1 MVSSIYDPLGLVS
14 PFLLEGRR
22 IIQMLC
28 HNQSAWDDP
37 VDEGIQ
43 EKWAKWKCN
52 LNILKDIRLSRCYKP
67 EGFGQVVSSSL
78 HHFSD
83 ASENGYGQVVYVRL
97 VNAIGKIHC
106 SLVIAKSR
114 VAPIKYTS
122 IPRLE
127 LAAAVLSTKMSAII
141 RKELQ
146 YEDLVEYYWTD
157 SQVVLGYLR
166 NTHKRFKVFVA
177 NRVQQ
182 IREHTDVSQWNYV
195 PSKMNPADCASR
207 GLTGSN
213 KKHLHLWFNGPEFL
227 WKSEFQW
234 PRQNPVKEI
243 QDDDPEVKREMKVH
257 TISIKEGILERL
269 ESLISDWMRMKR
281 VVAWILKYKKILSSR
296 VRQSSVKILLKIG
309 LDVSLLEEAQQEI
322 IRLHQQQAF
331 KEEVETL
338 MHSGNGDRK
347 KLMKRSSVYKPD
359 PFIDETGLLKV
370 GRRLRKSNSHFTE
383 LMFTQYYLA
392 KIVTSLD

>member
-1 MVSSIYDPLGLVS
+1 M
-14 PFLLEGRR
+14 
-22 IIQMLC
+22 
-28 HNQSAWDDP
+28 
-37 VDEGIQ
+37 
-43 EKWAKWKCN
+43 
-52 LNILKDIRLSRCYKP
+52 
-67 EGFGQVVSSSL
+67 
-78 HHFSD
+78 
-83 ASENGYGQVVYVRL
+83 
-97 VNAIGKIHC
+97 
-106 SLVIAKSR
+106 
-114 VAPIKYTS
+114 
-122 IPRLE
+122 
-127 LAAAVLSTKMSAII
+127 
-141 RKELQ
+141 
-146 YEDLVEYYWTD
+146 
-157 SQVVLGYLR
+157 
-166 NTHKRFKVFVA
+166 
-177 NRVQQ
+177 QQ

-207 GLTGSN
+207 ALTGSN
-213 KKHLHLWFNGPEFL
+213 KKHLHLWLRGPEFL
-227 WKSEFQW
+227 WKSEFKW

-243 QDDDPEVKREMKVH
+243 QDNDPEVKREMKFH

-269 ESLISDWMRMKR
+269 ESLISDWIKIKR
-281 VVAWILKYKKILSSR
+281 VVAWMFKYKKILSSR
-296 VRQSSVKILLKIG
+296 IRQNSVKILPKIG
-309 LDVSLLEEAQQEI
+309 VDVSLLEEAQQEI

>member
-1 MVSSIYDPLGLVS
+1 M
-14 PFLLEGRR
+14 
-22 IIQMLC
+22 
-28 HNQSAWDDP
+28 
-37 VDEGIQ
+37 
-43 EKWAKWKCN
+43 
-52 LNILKDIRLSRCYKP
+52 
-67 EGFGQVVSSSL
+67 VSSSL

-83 ASENGYGQVVYVRL
+83 ASENGYGQVVFVRL

-296 VRQSSVKILLKIG
+296 VTQNSVKILQKIG
-309 LDVSLLEEAQQEI
+309 LDISILEKAQQEI

-338 MHSGNGDRK
+338 MHNGNGDRK
-347 KLMKRSSVYKPD
+347 TLTKRSSVCNTITYQLNVEKKMFQELIHIHWQYIKKED
-359 PFIDETGLLKV
+359 CKTNCFIIGPPSVDFINNFIK
-370 GRRLRKSNSHFTE
+370 
-383 LMFTQYYLA
+383 YLH
-392 KIVTSLD
+392 